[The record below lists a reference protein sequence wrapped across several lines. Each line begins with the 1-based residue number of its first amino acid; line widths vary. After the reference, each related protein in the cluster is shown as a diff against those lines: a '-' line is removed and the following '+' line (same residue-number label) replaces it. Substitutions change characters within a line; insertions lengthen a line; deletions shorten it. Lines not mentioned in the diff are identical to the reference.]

1 MKKIDNDAYQARLQ
15 RMVEMLS
22 GIAHQADK
30 VSKERCP
37 YMNKAHLCTA
47 MFSCKNQR
55 PSKINADKIGCGHD
69 GTFDY
74 RLAWESRP
82 ETYEQTREKLKEI
95 RSEAE
100 RKRAIRS

>member
-1 MKKIDNDAYQARLQ
+1 MKKIDNAAYQARLQ
-15 RMVEMLS
+15 RMLEMFS
-22 GIAHQADK
+22 GIADQADE

-37 YMNKAHLCTA
+37 YMNKSHLCTA
-47 MFSCKNQR
+47 IFHCKNQR
-55 PSKINADKIGCGHD
+55 PSKINSEKISCTHD
-69 GTFDY
+69 GAFDY

-82 ETYEQTREKLKEI
+82 EKYEQVRERLKKI

>member
-1 MKKIDNDAYQARLQ
+1 MKKIDSEAYQARLQ

-22 GIAHQADK
+22 GIADQADK

-37 YMNKAHLCTA
+37 YMNKSHLCTA
-47 MFSCKNQR
+47 IFHCKNQR
-55 PSKINADKIGCGHD
+55 PSKINSEKISCTHD
-69 GTFDY
+69 GAFDY

-82 ETYEQTREKLKEI
+82 EKYEQVRKRLKKI

-100 RKRAIRS
+100 RKRAARS